1 MTHDIVIDWD
11 TFISAGMAI
20 RGFAFVFGTALVL
33 HILCMAT
40 MMSNRAP
47 WTLAIL
53 MGMNAATAFGI
64 VIGAVSGDLMFL
76 ANSAVMAIG
85 ADTAR
90 QLYLWSKGMHVSE
103 FIEQRYG

>member
-1 MTHDIVIDWD
+1 MTHEIVIDWN
-11 TFISAGMAI
+11 TFVSAGMAL
-20 RGFAFVFGTALVL
+20 RAFALVFGSALLIHVV
-33 HILCMAT
+33 CMAAV
-40 MMSNRAP
+40 MSNKAP

-64 VIGAVSGDLMFL
+64 VIGAVSGDFMFL

>member
-1 MTHDIVIDWD
+1 MTHEVLIDWD
-11 TFISAGMAI
+11 SLISAGMAL
-20 RGFAFVFGTALVL
+20 RFFGLVFGTVL
-33 HILCMAT
+33 LIHIVCMAT
-40 MMSNRAP
+40 RMSNHAP

-90 QLYLWSKGMHVSE
+90 QLYLWAKGLHVSD
-103 FIEQRYG
+103 FIEKTYG